1 MTTFAHSFKAHLFEI
16 TEDSFTKRAIEL
28 FKYQAE
34 HNLIYQK
41 YLQILQIDSKT
52 VNSVEKIPFLP
63 IDFFKQHEI
72 KTGNWDYQCV
82 FESSGTT
89 GQITSKHFVRE
100 LPFYHQVAQWI
111 FEKKYGPL
119 KEYIFLALLPSYL
132 ERTNSSLVEMIRFFI
147 EESKS
152 TESGFYLSNVESLI
166 EKLKSLVKKNKK
178 IILWGVTF
186 ALLDLAD
193 KYSIDLSSC
202 IIMETGG
209 MKGRKEESTR
219 EEVHTQLKK
228 SFQVQSIHSEY
239 GMTELFSQAYSKDN
253 GLFQSPPWMKILI
266 REINDP
272 FKIIEKNKRGG
283 INIIDLAN
291 VDTCAFIE
299 TQDIGEQTENGF
311 KVLGRI
317 DHSDLRGCSLMI

>member
-1 MTTFAHSFKAHLFEI
+1 MTVK
-16 TEDSFTKRAIEL
+16 
-28 FKYQAE
+28 
-34 HNLIYQK
+34 
-41 YLQILQIDSKT
+41 
-52 VNSVEKIPFLP
+52 
-63 IDFFKQHEI
+63 
-72 KTGNWDYQCV
+72 
-82 FESSGTT
+82 
-89 GQITSKHFVRE
+89 
-100 LPFYHQVAQWI
+100 
-111 FEKKYGPL
+111 GPKDL
-119 KEYIFLALLPSYL
+119 
-132 ERTNSSLVEMIRFFI
+132 
-147 EESKS
+147 
-152 TESGFYLSNVESLI
+152 
-166 EKLKSLVKKNKK
+166 KNKK